1 MTKFS
6 IIALAAVLGTAGLAA
21 PALAA
26 TASGDVP
33 YCSSSNS
40 PDLVNKQLDS
50 LSTQLQLSTKPG
62 SSIEVWNGC
71 LKVMSTTDGHTTVA
85 FYDPD
90 SLKLIDTLDSGSTF
104 EVPGIAG

>member
-6 IIALAAVLGTAGLAA
+6 IIALAAVLGTVGVAA
-21 PALAA
+21 PAMAA
-26 TASGDVP
+26 TVSGKVP
-33 YCSSSNS
+33 YCSTGSSS
-40 PDLVNKQLDS
+40 DLVSKQLDN
-50 LSTQLQLSTKPG
+50 LSTQLQLSTKVG

-90 SLKLIDTLDSGSTF
+90 SLKLIDTLDSGTAMGS
-104 EVPGIAG
+104 AG